1 MPKHVLV
8 VEDNPYS
15 LELISELVQADG
27 HRVTAVTSGDE
38 ALSRAR
44 ADHPDLILMDIQL
57 PGIDGLSVT
66 RALKADPETMKIPIV
81 GVSAHVLREDV
92 KRAFEAGCIAYLPK
106 PLDTRRFLDLVGR
119 LLGGEQSGGA
129 TDS

>member
-1 MPKHVLV
+1 MLKHVLV
-8 VEDNPYS
+8 VEDNPHS
-15 LELISELVQADG
+15 LELISELIQADG
-27 HRVTAVTSGDE
+27 YRVTTVTTGDE

-66 RALKADPETMKIPIV
+66 RALKADPETVTIPIV

-92 KRAFEAGCIAYLPK
+92 KRALDAGCIAYLPK
-106 PLDTRRFLDLVGR
+106 PLDTRHFLDLVGR
-119 LLGGEQSGGA
+119 LIGSRRPAGT
-129 TDS
+129 TDR